1 MTKREI
7 VKSISEKTG
16 FTQKDVLTVVDN
28 LFETITNVVA
38 NEDVAITGFG
48 KFATSERAA
57 RTMRNPLNGE
67 QVQVPAKKVLK
78 FKPAK
83 SLKDSIN
90 N

>member
-28 LFETITNVVA
+28 LFETITSVVA

>member
-7 VKSISEKTG
+7 VKSVSEKTG

-28 LFETITNVVA
+28 VFETIANVVVS
-38 NEDVAITGFG
+38 EDVAITGFG

-90 N
+90 D

>member
-7 VKSISEKTG
+7 VKSVSEKTG

-28 LFETITNVVA
+28 VFETIANVVA

-90 N
+90 G

>member
-7 VKSISEKTG
+7 VKSVSEKTG

-28 LFETITNVVA
+28 VFETIANVVV

-48 KFATSERAA
+48 TFATSERAA

-90 N
+90 D

>member
-7 VKSISEKTG
+7 VKSVSESTG
-16 FTQKDVLTVVDN
+16 FTQKDVTSVVDAV
-28 LFETITNVVA
+28 FETIASTVA

-48 KFATSERAA
+48 KFVTSERAA
-57 RTMRNPLNGE
+57 RTMRNPLTGE
-67 QVQVPAKKVLK
+67 QVSVPAKKVLK

-90 N
+90 

>member
-7 VKSISEKTG
+7 VKNVSEKTG

-28 LFETITNVVA
+28 VFETIAKTVV

-48 KFATSERAA
+48 KFATTERAA
-57 RTMRNPLNGE
+57 RTMRNPLSGE
-67 QVQVPAKKVLK
+67 QVQVPAKKALR
-78 FKPAK
+78 FRAAK

-90 N
+90 A

>member
-7 VKSISEKTG
+7 VKNVSEKTG

-28 LFETITNVVA
+28 VFDTIAKTVV

-48 KFATSERAA
+48 KFATTERAA
-57 RTMRNPLNGE
+57 RTMRNPSTGE
-67 QVQVPAKKVLK
+67 QVQVPAKKSIR
-78 FKPAK
+78 FRPAK

-90 N
+90 A

>member
-7 VKSISEKTG
+7 VKSVSEKTG

-28 LFETITNVVA
+28 VFETIANVVA

-83 SLKDSIN
+83 SLKNSIN
-90 N
+90 S

>member
-7 VKSISEKTG
+7 VKSVSEKTG

-28 LFETITNVVA
+28 VFETIANVVV

-57 RTMRNPLNGE
+57 RTMRKPLNGE

-90 N
+90 D

>member
-7 VKSISEKTG
+7 VKSVSEKTG

-28 LFETITNVVA
+28 VFETIANVVA

-67 QVQVPAKKVLK
+67 RVQVPAKKVLK

-90 N
+90 D

>member
-7 VKSISEKTG
+7 VKNVSEKTG

-28 LFETITNVVA
+28 VFETIANVVA

-90 N
+90 G

>member
-7 VKSISEKTG
+7 VKSVSEKTG

-28 LFETITNVVA
+28 VFETIANVVV

-48 KFATSERAA
+48 KFVTSERAA

-90 N
+90 D

>member
-7 VKSISEKTG
+7 VKSVSEKTG

-28 LFETITNVVA
+28 VFETIANVVV

-90 N
+90 D